1 MNVHEV
7 VLVDAN
13 DNPMGVMEKM
23 EAHVQGALHRAFSIF
38 LYNGK
43 GELLLQRRALD
54 KYHSAGLWSNT
65 CCSHPLPDE
74 PLLVAAERRLMEEM
88 GLTCVMVKAFDFIY
102 KASIGN
108 SMIEHEFDH
117 VFFGTTEELPSVN
130 EVEVSDWKWVSLFDV
145 YIDVQL
151 HPDMYTEWF
160 KIALPQVMN
169 QFKIQLT

>member
-38 LYNGK
+38 LFNGK

-88 GLTCVMVKAFDFIY
+88 GLTCVMAKAFDFIY

-108 SMIEHEFDH
+108 SIIEHEFDH

-130 EVEVSDWKWVSLFDV
+130 EVEVSDWKWMSLFDV

-151 HPDMYTEWF
+151 HPEMYTEWF
-160 KIALPQVMN
+160 KIALPQVMH